1 MLRIDKIQDSPFF
14 AALDESN
21 GAGIILGPDWKD
33 PRWSG
38 FLGAMKT
45 RAWSPL
51 ENGMGSWLNVSP
63 WSSKERAVGL
73 YKVTKFNG
81 ESPMGQRAYDEALSA
96 LLRIYVRD

>member
-1 MLRIDKIQDSPFF
+1 MLRIDKILDPPFY

-21 GAGIILGPDWKD
+21 GAGVILGPDWED

-63 WSSKERAVGL
+63 RSSEERAVGL
-73 YKVTKFNG
+73 YKVTKYNG
-81 ESPMGQRAYDEALSA
+81 KSPVGLLAYEEALGA
-96 LLRIYVRD
+96 LLRVYVR

>member
-14 AALDESN
+14 AALDEAN

-45 RAWSPL
+45 REWSPL
-51 ENGMGSWLNVSP
+51 ENGVGAWLNVAP
-63 WSSKERAVGL
+63 WSSEERAVGL

-81 ESPMGQRAYDEALSA
+81 KSPLGLSAYDEALGA
-96 LLRIYVRD
+96 LLRIYARG